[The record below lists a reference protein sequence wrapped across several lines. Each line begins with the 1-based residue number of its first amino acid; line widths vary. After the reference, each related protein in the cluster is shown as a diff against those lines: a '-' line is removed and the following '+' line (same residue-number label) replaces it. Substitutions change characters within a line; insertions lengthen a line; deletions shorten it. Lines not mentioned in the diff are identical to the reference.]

1 MQVLQMATGSISA
14 PDREGISPRE
24 LLRRDKTRQIVQ
36 AATEIFLEEGFAA
49 ASMDKIVE
57 RACVSKRTLYNYYRS
72 KDEIFV
78 SVMRSLLGS
87 IFDNFSPER
96 AGPADLKEQLR
107 VVGTELL
114 RLANA
119 PATLSLFRIVASEAQ
134 RFPKLA
140 AEFFEQSFESVIGG
154 IASILDRENRNSGT
168 GITDTIQAGE
178 YYLDLLTGTAY
189 LRVVFGT
196 APPMGEQ
203 AIGQRINQA
212 LRYFVDAYDLGGPA
226 GDTGKR

>member
-1 MQVLQMATGSISA
+1 MDSGPTRASGPDGVSARQLQ
-14 PDREGISPRE
+14 
-24 LLRRDKTRQIVQ
+24 RRDKTRQIVS
-36 AATEIFLEEGFAA
+36 AATEIFLQEGFAA

-57 RACVSKRTLYNYYRS
+57 RASVSKRTLYNYYRS

-96 AGPADLKEQLR
+96 AGPADLAEQLR
-107 VVGTELL
+107 LVGRELL

-119 PATLSLFRIVASEAQ
+119 PTTLSLFRIIASEAQ

-140 AEFFEQSFESVIGG
+140 AEFFEQSFENVIEG
-154 IASILDRENRNSGT
+154 IASILDRENGKSGVD
-168 GITDTIQAGE
+168 IPDPRQAGE

-196 APPMGEQ
+196 APPLGEKS
-203 AIGQRINQA
+203 ISQRTDRA
-212 LRYFVDAYDLGGPA
+212 LRYFFEAYVPRHTAAD
-226 GDTGKR
+226 

>member
-1 MQVLQMATGSISA
+1 MDSGPTRAPGPDGISA
-14 PDREGISPRE
+14 RQ
-24 LLRRDKTRQIVQ
+24 LQRRDKTRQIVA

-49 ASMDKIVE
+49 TSMDKIVE
-57 RACVSKRTLYNYYRS
+57 RAGVSKRTLYNYYRS

-87 IFDNFSPER
+87 IFDNFSPGR
-96 AGPADLKEQLR
+96 AGGADLAEQLHL
-107 VVGTELL
+107 VGRELL

-119 PATLSLFRIVASEAQ
+119 PTTLSLFRIIASEAQ

-140 AEFFEQSFESVIGG
+140 AEFFEQSFESVIEG
-154 IASILDRENRNSGT
+154 IASILDRENGKSGVD
-168 GITDTIQAGE
+168 IPDPRQAGE

-196 APPMGEQ
+196 AQPMGEKS
-203 AIGQRINQA
+203 ISQRTDRA
-212 LRYFVDAYDLGGPA
+212 LRYFFEAYGPRDQR
-226 GDTGKR
+226 G

>member
-1 MQVLQMATGSISA
+1 MDSGPTRA
-14 PDREGISPRE
+14 PDPDRVSARE
-24 LLRRDKTRQIVQ
+24 LQRRDKTRQIIS
-36 AATEIFLEEGFAA
+36 AATEIFLQEGFEA
-49 ASMDKIVE
+49 ASMDRIVE
-57 RACVSKRTLYNYYRS
+57 RAGVSKRTLYNYYPS

-96 AGPADLKEQLR
+96 AGPAELAERLR
-107 VVGTELL
+107 RVGGELL

-119 PATLSLFRIVASEAQ
+119 PETLSLFRIIASEAQ

-140 AEFFEQSFESVIGG
+140 AEFFEQSFENVIEG
-154 IASILDRENRNSGT
+154 IASILDRENGKSGVN
-168 GITDTIQAGE
+168 IPDPRQAGE

-196 APPMGEQ
+196 APPMGEKS
-203 AIGQRINQA
+203 ISQRTNRA
-212 LRYFVDAYDLGGPA
+212 LDYFFAAYGPRDPA
-226 GDTGKR
+226 TD